1 MNTALALQQQALV
14 AALFAL
20 ERPRADDASLAAA
33 FATPWLDGI
42 LAYRGNGH
50 ASAARA
56 LAAAYPVLRAL
67 LSPESFDAL
76 ARRYWHH
83 APPHSGDLA
92 RWGADLA
99 DFLAD
104 EPALAD
110 VPYLPDVA
118 RAEWA
123 LHRAATAADGV
134 AAPASFALL
143 GTGDPA
149 ALHLRLAPGTA
160 VVSSPWPVAT
170 MILAHQTEP
179 RNLREAAARLQAGIG
194 ENVLIWRCG
203 LQPKLRALDDAAAT
217 RLALALA
224 DEALQAVLDA
234 HGGPLEDALRW
245 IATGIE
251 EGWVLGIDDAAHS
264 TEPRRPTP

>member
-1 MNTALALQQQALV
+1 MNTSLTHQQQAFV

-20 ERPRADDASLAAA
+20 ERPQADDASLAAA
-33 FATPWLDGI
+33 FTAPWLDGI
-42 LAYRGNGH
+42 QAYRGNGH
-50 ASAARA
+50 ASAERA

-83 APPHSGDLA
+83 APPQVGDLA

-134 AAPASFALL
+134 AVPASFGLL
-143 GTGDPA
+143 GSRDPSM
-149 ALHLRLAPGTA
+149 LRLRLAPGTA
-160 VVSSPWPVAT
+160 LISSPWPVAT
-170 MILAHQTEP
+170 VILAHQTEP
-179 RNLREAAARLQAGIG
+179 PDLRVAAARLHAGIG

-203 LQPKLRALDDAAAT
+203 LQPKLRALDDVAAE
-217 RLALALA
+217 RLRAALA
-224 DEALQAVLDA
+224 
-234 HGGPLEDALRW
+234 GGNPPAKPVR
-245 IATGIE
+245 
-251 EGWVLGIDDAAHS
+251 
-264 TEPRRPTP
+264 